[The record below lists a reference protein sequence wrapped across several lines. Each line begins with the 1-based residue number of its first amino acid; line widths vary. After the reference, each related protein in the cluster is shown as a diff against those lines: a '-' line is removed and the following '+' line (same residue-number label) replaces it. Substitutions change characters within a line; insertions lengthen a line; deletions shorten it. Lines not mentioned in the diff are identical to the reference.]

1 MKNRGKRARQS
12 KRRARPLC
20 APVRAHLEQ
29 EGVGSDA
36 ISAYESSK
44 EGPFAHIE
52 GALVEGYADPDS
64 AVLFMDLPMSMQSMG
79 LSNRKHEQGET
90 SAKAERRFRRML
102 ADNGLIE
109 EKNVTR
115 LKRMSVEGKRRRQ
128 GMGFRRKNTR
138 FVKAGLLGLSR

>member
-1 MKNRGKRARQS
+1 MSTRKKTMKSIGKRGRHS
-12 KRRARPLC
+12 KRRVRRVSPLC
-20 APVRAHLEQ
+20 AAVRGHLEQ

-36 ISAYESSK
+36 IRAYESSK

-64 AVLFMDLPMSMQSMG
+64 GVLFVDLPMSMQSMG

-109 EKNVTR
+109 EKNVGH

-128 GMGFRRKNTR
+128 GIRFHRKNTR
-138 FVKAGLLGLSR
+138 

>member
-1 MKNRGKRARQS
+1 
-12 KRRARPLC
+12 
-20 APVRAHLEQ
+20 LEQ
-29 EGVGSDA
+29 EGVRSDA

-64 AVLFMDLPMSMQSMG
+64 VVLFVDLPMSMQSMG

-90 SAKAERRFRRML
+90 LAKAERRFRRML

-109 EKNVTR
+109 EKNVGR
-115 LKRMSVEGKRRRQ
+115 LKRMSVEGKRRRR
-128 GMGFRRKNTR
+128 GMNTR